1 VPLLLKDKQVREGKG
16 EGEVERGK
24 GKQKRKGKGKGVTN
38 EDGHGGTW
46 SEGTGALLKQDS

>member
-1 VPLLLKDKQVREGKG
+1 MPLLLKDKQVREGKG

-46 SEGTGALLKQDS
+46 LEGTRDLLKQDS

>member
-1 VPLLLKDKQVREGKG
+1 VPLLLKDRQVREGKG

>member
-1 VPLLLKDKQVREGKG
+1 MPLLLKDRQVREGKG

-38 EDGHGGTW
+38 EDGHEGTW
-46 SEGTGALLKQDS
+46 SEGTRDLLKQDS